1 MNQRL
6 SVFTK
11 QLLILATLTGLFITG
26 AIFLIP
32 PDYISPTLPFLL
44 VFFTASTLLSFY
56 FLEKKLKAS
65 ASRFVTAFMAN
76 SMIRLM
82 LYLAVIVV
90 YALANRP
97 DSVNFIISFLSFTLF
112 SQHLKSLS
120 FLGRK
125 LNKLFF
131 KSGKWLYSLLE
142 NYKVALRIDFSDC
155 ARMIISISSRYLFS
169 LNQHQLIFRSINRI
183 GYAKF

>member
-6 SVFTK
+6 SIFTK

-56 FLEKKLKAS
+56 FLEKKLIAS

-97 DSVNFIISFLSFTLF
+97 DSVNFIISFFILYVVFTAFEVSF
-112 SQHLKSLS
+112 
-120 FLGRK
+120 FLRK
-125 LNKLFF
+125 
-131 KSGKWLYSLLE
+131 
-142 NYKVALRIDFSDC
+142 KVE
-155 ARMIISISSRYLFS
+155 
-169 LNQHQLIFRSINRI
+169 
-183 GYAKF
+183 

>member
-97 DSVNFIISFLSFTLF
+97 DSVNFIISFFILYVVFTAFEVSF
-112 SQHLKSLS
+112 
-120 FLGRK
+120 FLRK
-125 LNKLFF
+125 
-131 KSGKWLYSLLE
+131 
-142 NYKVALRIDFSDC
+142 KVE
-155 ARMIISISSRYLFS
+155 
-169 LNQHQLIFRSINRI
+169 
-183 GYAKF
+183 